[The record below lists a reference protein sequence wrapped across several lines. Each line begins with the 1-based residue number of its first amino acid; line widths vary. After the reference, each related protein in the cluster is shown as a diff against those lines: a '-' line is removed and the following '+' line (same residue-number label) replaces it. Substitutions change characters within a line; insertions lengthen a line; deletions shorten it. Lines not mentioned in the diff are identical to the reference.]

1 LTLDSIKEYEI
12 YFQSFNFP
20 DNLIA
25 FFDSY
30 GDNII
35 QGAYEDLETLI
46 NKLTKNETL
55 SHLENNIKIFNHNLD
70 LSKFV
75 EDKNNIYTAI
85 KNNNIDKIKDAINSY
100 GKEEYANKLNDEIYR
115 LQSRRLR
122 RLNGEETFADIYEE
136 IKEDLNEKSI
146 SQNLNKL
153 LLKSENTINYIK
165 TFESF
170 DKFNEIIDK
179 DIKKLNISCK
189 ETSQIIDN
197 AYNQDDIYPILK
209 EKLEILYGYA
219 LNYYNTMKD
228 SYNSLKKYIDSSLS
242 EIDED
247 LNLCTNETYKTF
259 IQKYENISKNSV
271 PFDEEQNKN
280 EKRDNEVTYI
290 KSSENFEYEAI
301 AKITSINEN
310 ARFKYNLIVEGEGR
324 MKEAKVVASV
334 VNKIKPLKASIEI
347 SEKLPNSKCAK
358 KSQIIDIDFNT
369 VNYTANLFFDSKY
382 NIMNV
387 SLDKD
392 FIYEYK
398 LQDYIIEKDENSDE
412 QICDEFLGVGFC
424 FEDGSCNEPIK
435 TNETDVKSFIIQE
448 KGEASP
454 INNFN

>member
-1 LTLDSIKEYEI
+1 MNLTLDSIKEYEI

-179 DIKKLNISCK
+179 DIKKLNISYK

-197 AYNQDDIYPILK
+197 AYNQDDIISNFK
-209 EKLEILYGYA
+209 RKIGNFIWICIKLL
-219 LNYYNTMKD
+219 
-228 SYNSLKKYIDSSLS
+228 
-242 EIDED
+242 
-247 LNLCTNETYKTF
+247 
-259 IQKYENISKNSV
+259 
-271 PFDEEQNKN
+271 
-280 EKRDNEVTYI
+280 
-290 KSSENFEYEAI
+290 
-301 AKITSINEN
+301 
-310 ARFKYNLIVEGEGR
+310 
-324 MKEAKVVASV
+324 
-334 VNKIKPLKASIEI
+334 
-347 SEKLPNSKCAK
+347 
-358 KSQIIDIDFNT
+358 
-369 VNYTANLFFDSKY
+369 
-382 NIMNV
+382 
-387 SLDKD
+387 
-392 FIYEYK
+392 
-398 LQDYIIEKDENSDE
+398 
-412 QICDEFLGVGFC
+412 
-424 FEDGSCNEPIK
+424 
-435 TNETDVKSFIIQE
+435 
-448 KGEASP
+448 
-454 INNFN
+454 